1 MPPPPPGTPTP
12 TYTCNG
18 DNPERYG
25 WIRLTRA
32 HTART
37 YHLMFCT
44 ENGWI
49 EIQSGGSGAGRRLE
63 VRTRSGLSLR
73 IFANQMFN

>member
-1 MPPPPPGTPTP
+1 VHSS
-12 TYTCNG
+12 G

-25 WIRLTRA
+25 WVRLTRA

-63 VRTRSGLSLR
+63 VRAEPFGRK
-73 IFANQMFN
+73 F